1 MYEKVHGR
9 PLFIVHSAENIPGGA
24 SKIAHWRA
32 LFTERH
38 QFEPIIL
45 AAEVRE
51 LTLAAALALGFDGLA
66 GHSNW
71 YQRNKQ
77 APVAVKKFSK
87 NDNSNYVSYEEY
99 LGKHLARERDSNREI
114 QASQPDWDNDARY
127 NDCGYGFV
135 GSTPSLYEEHLFAL
149 CRAALEAPFL
159 GSRPYVFINAWNEW
173 AESAYLEPDLHYG
186 YAYLNATTRAISRAS
201 RS

>member
-9 PLFIVHSAENIPGGA
+9 PLFIVYQADEIPGGA
-24 SKIAHWRA
+24 RQVEKWRA
-32 LFTERH
+32 LFKDRH
-38 QFEPIIL
+38 QCNPIIL
-45 AAEVRE
+45 AAEVRG
-51 LTLAAALALGFDGLA
+51 LTLAAALALGFEGLA
-66 GHSNW
+66 GHSDW

-77 APVAVKKFSK
+77 APVTVKKFSK
-87 NDNSNYVSYEEY
+87 NDNSDYVSYEEY
-99 LGKHLARERDSNREI
+99 LGKHLACERDSSRQI
-114 QASQPDWDNDARY
+114 LAAQPDWDNDARY
-127 NDCGYGFV
+127 NDCGQGFV